1 MKHTIPLIL
10 AAMLALGATTSAD
23 AAVHYVCEAARG
35 KCPKPPVPPV
45 PPAPPAPPAPPT
57 IPGHAAPVA
66 PAVPAPPAPPS
77 PPPVDLP
84 EIPAAFHAACAGK
97 DDGTRLNLTM
107 RPGEGMGGV
116 CENEGGKMV
125 FHLRS
130 YHRAD

>member
-1 MKHTIPLIL
+1 MHRTIPLIL
-10 AAMLALGATTSAD
+10 AAMLALGATAAQ
-23 AAVHYVCEAARG
+23 AAVHYVCEPARG
-35 KCPKPPVPPV
+35 TCPKPPAPPT
-45 PPAPPAPPAPPT
+45 PPAPPAPPAPPPT
-57 IPGHAAPVA
+57 AGQAAPA
-66 PAVPAPPAPPS
+66 IPAIPAPPAPPA
-77 PPPVDLP
+77 PPGVDLP

-97 DDGTRLNLTM
+97 PDGARLNLTL